1 MRIYLIRH
9 ADPDYENDTI
19 TEAGHREARALAERM
34 AALSLTDIRV
44 SPMGR
49 ARATA
54 RYTAEALGL
63 EPVVEAW
70 TAELSDL
77 RTEDPRWKG
86 RMAWDIPG
94 EAIRSHYDGGDQE
107 AWFEDGP
114 FRFPAV
120 NAAARAIA
128 AASDLFL
135 KTYGYERDGG
145 RYRILAPSRAQVA
158 VFCHGGF
165 GLTWLAHLL
174 GLPLP
179 LVWSSFWL
187 APSSVTTL
195 VMDERS
201 ETWAAPR
208 CLGLGDA
215 SHLYAAGLP
224 VRPRGIIANFD

>member
-19 TEAGHREARALAERM
+19 TEAGHLEAQALAKRM
-34 AALSLTDIRV
+34 SALPLTNIHV

-54 RYTAEALGL
+54 KYTAEALAL
-63 EPVVEAW
+63 DPVVEDW
-70 TAELSDL
+70 TEELSQL
-77 RTEDPRWKG
+77 RTEDPRWQG

-94 EAIRSHYDGGDQE
+94 EAIRTNYDCSDQE
-107 AWFEDGP
+107 AWFASGP

-120 NAAARAIA
+120 NTAVQTIA

-135 KTYGYERDGG
+135 KGYGYEREGR
-145 RYRILAPSRAQVA
+145 RYRIVKPSRAQIA

-165 GLTWLAHLL
+165 GLFWLSHLL
-174 GLPLP
+174 GIPLP
-179 LVWSSFWL
+179 MVWSSFWL

-195 VMDERS
+195 LMDERD

-208 CLGLGDA
+208 CLGLADA
-215 SHLYAAGLP
+215 SHPYAAGLP
-224 VRPRGIIANFD
+224 VRPRGIYANFD